1 MLVAQIEAGGVGLNI
16 QSASIVIFCE
26 PQFKPSIENQA
37 ISRIY
42 RMGQARSVVVHRLL
56 MCQTIDEGI
65 LRILKEKQLLFDR
78 FADESAIGAEEM
90 RLNETE
96 ELKKLVAQEKERLG
110 IKLSEQPETQPETDV

>member
-1 MLVAQIEAGGVGLNI
+1 
-16 QSASIVIFCE
+16 
-26 PQFKPSIENQA
+26 
-37 ISRIY
+37 
-42 RMGQARSVVVHRLL
+42 

-110 IKLSEQPETQPETDV
+110 TKLSEQPETQQETDV

>member
-1 MLVAQIEAGGVGLNI
+1 
-16 QSASIVIFCE
+16 
-26 PQFKPSIENQA
+26 
-37 ISRIY
+37 
-42 RMGQARSVVVHRLL
+42 

-96 ELKKLVAQEKERLG
+96 ELKKLVSQEKERLG